1 MKDILKM
8 YSLTSFFPDE
18 KALFS
23 KKYKLLLLLC
33 YEDWRANIFQC
44 YNSWWYHIHLNAP
57 QIIF

>member
-8 YSLTSFFPDE
+8 YNLTSFFPDE

-44 YNSWWYHIHLNAP
+44 YNSW
-57 QIIF
+57 